1 MRPVN
6 LVGLVCW
13 FRYTRLALIIV
24 VTSLREFYEAYLPAE
39 PSQAGQDPRF
49 PEAHEHHRWSQD
61 HRLAPASGAQAAGRL
76 TLSRRRSISLTV
88 SPEFERVYRK
98 GSVYRGR
105 LFSVHLLPNT
115 LCSPRL
121 GLSVSRKVGGAV
133 NRNKVRRRLK
143 EIFRSSVMSLPGGA
157 DFVISARPPAAEAS
171 FEELNDEFLRS
182 LRRLGKSTGSGEA
195 RDAS

>member
-1 MRPVN
+1 M
-6 LVGLVCW
+6 G
-13 FRYTRLALIIV
+13 
-24 VTSLREFYEAYLPAE
+24 
-39 PSQAGQDPRF
+39 
-49 PEAHEHHRWSQD
+49 
-61 HRLAPASGAQAAGRL
+61 
-76 TLSRRRSISLTV
+76 RRRSISLTA

-105 LFSVHLLPNT
+105 LFSVHFLPNT
-115 LCSPRL
+115 LGSPRL
-121 GLSVSRKVGGAV
+121 GLSVSKKVGGAV

-195 RDAS
+195 GDAS